1 MDKNHKLSQFELNYI
16 KQIEKI
22 CLGEKIMVN
31 NEEDFLTEH
40 QLTLILIGCM
50 VGVGILSLPKYA
62 VKIAKQD
69 SWISVLLGTLNPLYI
84 TFVTSY
90 IRKKHP
96 KEDILDLSKKF
107 MVIYLE
113 IY

>member
-1 MDKNHKLSQFELNYI
+1 
-16 KQIEKI
+16 
-22 CLGEKIMVN
+22 
-31 NEEDFLTEH
+31 
-40 QLTLILIGCM
+40 M
-50 VGVGILSLPKYA
+50 VGVGILSLPKYV

-96 KEDILDLSKKF
+96 KEDILR
-107 MVIYLE
+107 I
-113 IY
+113 